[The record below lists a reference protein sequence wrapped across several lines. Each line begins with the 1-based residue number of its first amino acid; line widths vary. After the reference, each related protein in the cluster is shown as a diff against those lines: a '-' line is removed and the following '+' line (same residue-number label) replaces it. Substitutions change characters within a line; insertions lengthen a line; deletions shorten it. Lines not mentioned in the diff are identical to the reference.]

1 MRLHQLLL
9 RGRAEAA
16 RWLAPKKE
24 VPMTDQPTDGLMP
37 FHAMEILKR
46 AKAIEAA
53 GRTVCHLEV
62 GEPGAPPAPRVIEAV
77 AKALPQA
84 QGYTNAKG
92 LDELRRGL
100 ARYYHEQHGISVDPD
115 SILCT
120 MGSSA
125 GFIIAFHTAFRPG
138 ARIAIT
144 RPGYPA
150 YVNTLLGLGF
160 GIAEIPLSPANG
172 WRLTG
177 ADIATAHAEA
187 PFDGLLFASPA
198 NPTGA
203 AVDRAGLA
211 DVVATCKR
219 LGVRLI
225 SDEIY
230 HGLDYRGPSV
240 SALELTPDAIIIN
253 SFSKYYCMTGW
264 RIGWMVL
271 PDDLVRRAEIL
282 QQNLFISAP
291 TLSQIAAS
299 VALGERDYAEAQKAG
314 YAINRRL
321 LDEGLHALGFDIG
334 DPADG
339 AFYAYA
345 GISRFSNDAMGF
357 CQTLLEEAG
366 VACTPGIDFDR
377 STGNGYVRFS
387 YAGKRETI
395 EMALERMTQFLR

>member
-1 MRLHQLLL
+1 MSDVV
-9 RGRAEAA
+9 ES
-16 RWLAPKKE
+16 
-24 VPMTDQPTDGLMP
+24 GLIP
-37 FHAMEILKR
+37 FQAMEILKR
-46 AKAIEAA
+46 AKTLEAE
-53 GRTVCHLEV
+53 GRTVCHLEI
-62 GEPGAPPAPRVIEAV
+62 GEPGAPPAPRVIETV
-77 AKALPQA
+77 ARSLPLA

-92 LDELRRGL
+92 LTELREGL
-100 ARYYHEQHGISVDPD
+100 AGYYHSQHGTSVDPD

-125 GFIIAFHTAFRPG
+125 GFIIAFHAAFRPG

-160 GIAEIPLSPANG
+160 GICEIPLSAQNG

-177 ADIATAHAEA
+177 ADIAAAHAEA
-187 PFDGLLFASPA
+187 PFEGLLFASPA

-203 AVDRAGLA
+203 TVDREGLA
-211 DVVATCKR
+211 DIVETCRK
-219 LGVRLI
+219 LDVRLI

-230 HGLDYRGPSV
+230 HGLGYAGPSV
-240 SALELTPDAIIIN
+240 SALELTRDAVVIN

-291 TLSQIAAS
+291 TLSQIAAT
-299 VALGERDYAEAQKAG
+299 VALSERDYAEEQKAG
-314 YAINRRL
+314 YAANRTL
-321 LDEGLHALGFDIG
+321 LNDGLHALGFDIG
-334 DPADG
+334 APSDG

-345 GISRFSNDAMGF
+345 GISRFSDDAMSF
-357 CQTLLEEAG
+357 CQSMLDEAG
-366 VACTPGIDFDR
+366 VAMTPGIDFDR
-377 STGNGYVRFS
+377 TGGHRFVRLS
-387 YAGKRETI
+387 YAGKRESI
-395 EMALERMTQFLR
+395 ELALDRLTRVLGN